1 MLLFQT
7 FDFKCPCAIKFLAGD
22 QRKHANAFR
31 FQRFFVRVISFA
43 PFQTSAHCRATALL
57 LIAES
62 YSILPRTVLLFLSAL
77 SLSLRSI
84 SSLLHF
90 SAVVYFHFFLLS
102 GFEGACSVLS
112 LSPFTL
118 TCVTSLLTRPVCAAA
133 IGPRFGDVS
142 RRAGAAAVPPS
153 ARSSPASV
161 RAPWQTTSHGCAVT
175 WGCSRCPCF
184 RVKQRVRFY

>member
-1 MLLFQT
+1 MLFRSLPFKPRRTAAPRRYFQSRNHT
-7 FDFKCPCAIKFLAGD
+7 VS
-22 QRKHANAFR
+22 FR
-31 FQRFFVRVISFA
+31 AQCFSFS
-43 PFQTSAHCRATALL
+43 P
-57 LIAES
+57 
-62 YSILPRTVLLFLSAL
+62 L
-77 SLSLRSI
+77 SLSLFAPSHRSFI
-84 SSLLHF
+84 FLPLFTFTS
-90 SAVVYFHFFLLS
+90 FFYLASKAPRVL
-102 GFEGACSVLS
+102 CSVLS